1 VRTEGPSSLVS
12 SALQLPVPVPALSLR
27 NETLGAATAAVTSV
41 VLTAAVTSVVLTA
54 AVTSVVVAVTV
65 AVEENN
71 GGGGDTRPAV
81 IGLLLLLLFSEVEF
95 CLELASF
102 EPSPTTTKAGDE
114 SVFAAPI
121 GADITAPPPPPPGAA
136 ASGAGG
142 GVVIGVAAESGE
154 LATAGTPFGLRLG
167 GVTARR
173 GALNA
178 NAPPPIAPP
187 AFCLQLPGPGGGD
200 DEGEW

>member
-12 SALQLPVPVPALSLR
+12 SALQLPVPALSLR

-41 VLTAAVTSVVLTA
+41 VLAAAVTSVVLTA

-65 AVEENN
+65 AVKESN

-81 IGLLLLLLFSEVEF
+81 IGLLILLLSEGEF
-95 CLELASF
+95 CLELASSK
-102 EPSPTTTKAGDE
+102 PSPTTTKAGDE
-114 SVFAAPI
+114 SEFAAPI
-121 GADITAPPPPPPGAA
+121 GADITAPPAGAA
-136 ASGAGG
+136 AGG
-142 GVVIGVAAESGE
+142 GVVIGVAAESEE

-178 NAPPPIAPP
+178 NAPPPTAPP
-187 AFCLQLPGPGGGD
+187 VFCLQLAGPGGGD
-200 DEGEW
+200 EGEW